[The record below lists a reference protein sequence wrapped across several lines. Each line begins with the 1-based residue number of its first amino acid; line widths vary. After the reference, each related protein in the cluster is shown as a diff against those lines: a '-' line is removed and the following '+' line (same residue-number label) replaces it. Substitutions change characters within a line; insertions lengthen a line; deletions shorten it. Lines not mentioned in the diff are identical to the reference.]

1 MNTRFETREPSA
13 TEDSLARAV
22 IGAAI
27 DVHRELGPGF
37 LEALYAEAMAIELQ
51 ARGVA
56 FAREVAVAI
65 RYKDKLLQPVRL
77 DLLVEGALV
86 VELKSVERLLPL
98 HTAQALTYLR
108 AANATLGLLINFNV
122 PLLKEGVRRIIDSR
136 RTR

>member
-1 MNTRFETREPSA
+1 M
-13 TEDSLARAV
+13 
-22 IGAAI
+22 
-27 DVHRELGPGF
+27 HRELGPGF